1 MFNQL
6 LEQEKITPLDVE
18 LAQLLVRNESD
29 PLFYIVLLLSNT
41 NARQHTC
48 LTLSEID
55 WHNPFNLSEPWSP
68 FADTQSCINALMQHD
83 AVGED
88 KPLRLVEER
97 LYFARY
103 ADYEATL
110 AQSLLAMT
118 SRKIAID
125 KTALKTLLDQFFE
138 PSAQIDWQKVA
149 CAMAVLNAFCV
160 ISGGPGTGKTTTVT
174 KLLAILQSLYLSVPL
189 SIKLVAPTGKAAAR
203 LSESIRDAKVKLGLS
218 EQLANVIPE
227 QAQTIHRLL
236 GVIPQSNKYRH
247 NKSNPLHLDVLIVD
261 EASMVDLALMAK
273 LVEALPS
280 HARLILLGDKDQL
293 TSVDTGNVLADIC
306 QDLQLGQPPAYSTEQ
321 VATLNQLCC
330 QSGSEQLQSQPTTYK
345 LADYIAFLQKS
356 HRFNQHSGIG
366 QLAKAVNSNDKALLA
381 EIEKQGFA
389 ELTFY
394 DLSTQYKA
402 AIIRCAQAYSV
413 YLDLIAQ
420 QAEPSAVHDAF
431 LQYQLLAAVR
441 EGNYGVSKLNSE
453 IEAQLARMGKIT
465 PSHRHYVGMP
475 LMISQNDYQLQ
486 LFNGDIGIIMPD
498 QEGQLKAVFMGER
511 GQARYFYPARLPAH
525 EKVYAMTIHKSQGSE
540 FAHTVMMLPPQ
551 QQAKI
556 GVNRQLVYT
565 GITRAKQYFDLVAQ
579 PQVLKMA
586 MSKALTRSSGLYQR
600 LQQ

>member
-1 MFNQL
+1 MLSLL
-6 LEQEKITPLDVE
+6 LEHEKITPLDAE
-18 LAQLLVRNESD
+18 LAKLLITDESD
-29 PLFYIVLLLSNT
+29 PLFYIVLLLSSA

-48 LTLSEID
+48 LLLSDID
-55 WHNPFNLSEPWSP
+55 WYNPFNMPQAWSP
-68 FADTQSCINALMQHD
+68 FADTQSCMQALAQHE
-83 AVGED
+83 AVGEN
-88 KPLRLVEER
+88 KPLRLVEDR

-103 ADYEATL
+103 ADYEAIL
-110 AQSLLAMT
+110 AESLLALA
-118 SRKIAID
+118 SSKVAID
-125 KTALKTLLDQFFE
+125 NQALKCLLDQFFA
-138 PSAQIDWQKVA
+138 PSMQIDWQKVA

-203 LSESIRDAKVKLGLS
+203 LSESIRDAKVKLGLTA
-218 EQLANVIPE
+218 QLANVIPE

-247 NKSNPLHLDVLIVD
+247 NKTNPLHLDVLIVD

-306 QDLQLGQPPAYSTEQ
+306 QDLQLGQPPAYSAER
-321 VATLNQLCC
+321 VAMLNQLCC
-330 QSGSEQLQSQPTTYK
+330 QPDSEQLQSQPTSYQ

-356 HRFNQHSGIG
+356 HRFDQHSGIG
-366 QLAKAVNSNDKALLA
+366 QLAKAVNCNDKTLLA
-381 EIEKQGFA
+381 DIEQRGFA

-394 DLSTQYKA
+394 DLSTHYKA
-402 AIIRCAQAYSV
+402 AIIRCAEAYSV

-420 QAEPSAVHDAF
+420 KAEPSDVHQAF

-498 QEGQLKAVFMGER
+498 HDGQLKAVFMGER
-511 GQARYFYPARLPAH
+511 GQTRHFYPARLPAH

-540 FAHTVMMLPPQ
+540 FTHTVMMLPPQ
-551 QQAKI
+551 QQAKV